1 MPNEIC
7 AGIITFNPGI
17 ARLDENI
24 SRLEHQVSQVYIVD
38 NGSSNIKEIRHSLKP
53 FCKLIELGENK
64 GIAAAL
70 NVLMKAAEEGGFSWV
85 LSMDQDTRADDNLI
99 AEYRKF
105 LNMPNV
111 GALCP
116 GIKKVGE
123 QIQISEE
130 SEVEIVHRCPTSG
143 FFCNVEVFL
152 KTDGYD
158 DWMFIDYVD
167 YDICMKIELAGYK
180 IYRINTT
187 YIVQELGKMHT
198 NKLFYSLGK
207 LTGVKT
213 LMNFARTYN
222 HSAFRNYYY
231 VRNSLYFISKYKEHL
246 NAKNE
251 YIRVLKWEIKKII
264 LEPEKVKKIQSIM
277 KGYKDY
283 RKAVK

>member
-1 MPNEIC
+1 MPNKIC
-7 AGIITFNPGI
+7 AGIITFNPEI
-17 ARLDENI
+17 VRLDENI
-24 SRLEHQVSQVYIVD
+24 SRLEPQVSFVYIVD
-38 NGSSNIKEIRHSLKP
+38 NGSNNIEKIRHSFKSS
-53 FCKLIELGENK
+53 CKIIELGENK

-70 NVLMKAAEEGGFSWV
+70 NVLMKAAEEDGFSWV
-85 LSMDQDTRADDNLI
+85 LSMDQDTRADTNLI
-99 AEYRKF
+99 AEYIKF
-105 LNMPNV
+105 LDMPNV

-123 QIQISEE
+123 QAQINGE

-143 FFCNVEVFL
+143 FFCNVEAFL
-152 KTDGYD
+152 ETDGYD

-167 YDICMKIELAGYK
+167 YDLCMKIELAGYK

-207 LTGVKT
+207 LTGMKR

-231 VRNSLYFISKYKEHL
+231 VRNSLYFINKYKKHL
-246 NAKNE
+246 NTKIE
-251 YIRVLKWEIKKII
+251 YNRVLKWEIKKII
-264 LEPEKVKKIQSIM
+264 LEPEKIKKIQSIM
-277 KGYKDY
+277 KGYIDY
-283 RKAVK
+283 RREVK